1 MMRTTLLVLMLGVW
15 AVPAVA
21 QQPSAADGEKLLTEK
36 KCTVCHLV
44 NGAGN
49 KKGPVLDGV
58 GAKLSPADIR
68 AWITNP
74 EMAAKAN
81 IDRKPPMKAY
91 TDLTKDEV
99 DSLVA
104 YCHAQEKVGD
114 VRTSPPVP
122 LVPRRGGRSLA
133 RCSRWERPPSG
144 PSCRYRWRV

>member
-1 MMRTTLLVLMLGVW
+1 MMLTTLVVLILGLA

-21 QQPSAADGEKLLTEK
+21 QATAAAGEKMLTEK

-58 GAKLSPADIR
+58 GAKLSKDDIR
-68 AWITNP
+68 AWITNAP

-91 TDLTKDEV
+91 TDFTKEEV
-99 DSLVA
+99 DALVA
-104 YCHAQEKVGD
+104 Y
-114 VRTSPPVP
+114 
-122 LVPRRGGRSLA
+122 LA
-133 RCSRWERPPSG
+133 TLKK
-144 PSCRYRWRV
+144 

>member
-1 MMRTTLLVLMLGVW
+1 MMRTTLIVLMLGLWV
-15 AVPAVA
+15 VPAVA
-21 QQPSAADGEKLLTEK
+21 QQATAAEGEKLLTEK

-58 GAKLSPADIR
+58 GAKLSNDDIR
-68 AWITNP
+68 AWITNAP

-104 YCHAQEKVGD
+104 Y
-114 VRTSPPVP
+114 
-122 LVPRRGGRSLA
+122 LVTLKKK
-133 RCSRWERPPSG
+133 
-144 PSCRYRWRV
+144 